1 MSIFALHVGYKYKQ
15 RNKRIKVYLERF
27 LLKHRKIIWVSD
39 DRKKCSRVLYLH
51 IVGGP
56 DNPHTIK
63 VHYDN
68 LYYIIF
74 CWNIRVTSGFLQKE
88 P

>member
-1 MSIFALHVGYKYKQ
+1 MGAERNIKHFTVIMSIFALHVGYKYKQ
-15 RNKRIKVYLERF
+15 RNKRIKIYLERF

-56 DNPHTIK
+56 DNPHTIE

-68 LYYIIF
+68 YIM
-74 CWNIRVTSGFLQKE
+74 LE
-88 P
+88 H